1 LQQPSPFLSA
11 DSRYDSHGRFG
22 CGGLCRLVPTVVWSK
37 CYSKEILSQ
46 KNFQDPFLMGQ
57 KNIILKHFY
66 VIKSP
71 SFNEKITNLI
81 KVAWWKKFE
90 FSFPLTLF
98 ITSYFTDAYIV
109 FTLKM
114 ESVPKITI
122 FDLKMMVKS
131 GLKKYF

>member
-1 LQQPSPFLSA
+1 
-11 DSRYDSHGRFG
+11 
-22 CGGLCRLVPTVVWSK
+22 
-37 CYSKEILSQ
+37 
-46 KNFQDPFLMGQ
+46 MGQ